1 MFSTVIAHIDGF
13 KPFILYMVVF
23 TSKTHPLHLTSCS
36 NIFGDLIYKS
46 SEKLISILSDM
57 MEIFNSIEFQCYN
70 IHLPMEQAINR
81 IIACDTSTFKRND
94 AYVVL
99 YCVCVYGQHY
109 NSNYTSWRMGNGTNS
124 SK

>member
-1 MFSTVIAHIDGF
+1 
-13 KPFILYMVVF
+13 
-23 TSKTHPLHLTSCS
+23 
-36 NIFGDLIYKS
+36 
-46 SEKLISILSDM
+46 M

-99 YCVCVYGQHY
+99 YCVCIRAALQQQLYKLAYGERHKQL
-109 NSNYTSWRMGNGTNS
+109 
-124 SK
+124 

>member
-1 MFSTVIAHIDGF
+1 MILSIALVKIECFQQLLPISMASNHS
-13 KPFILYMVVF
+13 YMVVF
-23 TSKTHPLHLTSCS
+23 TSKTYPLHLTSCS

-94 AYVVL
+94 AYAVL
-99 YCVCVYGQHY
+99 CIRTALQQ
-109 NSNYTSWRMGNGTNS
+109 
-124 SK
+124 